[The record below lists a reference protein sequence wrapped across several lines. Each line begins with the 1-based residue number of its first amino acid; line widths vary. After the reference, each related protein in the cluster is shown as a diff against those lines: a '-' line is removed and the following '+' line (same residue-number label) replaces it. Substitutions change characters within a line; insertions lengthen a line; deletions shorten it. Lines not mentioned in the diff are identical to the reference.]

1 MCNHKTSLCPLKPL
15 APKEK
20 QLSMDARK
28 EGLPLET
35 LFSDQYPQV
44 RRWLAPFIL
53 ACSLYFLL
61 WIPVDQ
67 PSWVSALIKCQ
78 PILCLVVFLW
88 AVAPGGSSTWLLQG
102 ALVCSAV
109 GDACLIWPEAFFYG
123 TAAFSVAHLFY
134 LGAFGLTPLQ
144 PGLLLCTTL
153 ASLTYYSFLLLH
165 LEQGMVLPVMAY
177 GLILNSMLWRSLV
190 WGGSASWG
198 AVLFTFSDGVLAWDT
213 FVYSLPFARLVTMS
227 TYYAAQLLLILSAL
241 RNPGLKTH

>member
-1 MCNHKTSLCPLKPL
+1 MGGRLRSFALLK
-15 APKEK
+15 
-20 QLSMDARK
+20 
-28 EGLPLET
+28 
-35 LFSDQYPQV
+35 YPQV

-123 TAAFSVAHLFY
+123 E
-134 LGAFGLTPLQ
+134 Q
-144 PGLLLCTTL
+144 GLL
-153 ASLTYYSFLLLH
+153 
-165 LEQGMVLPVMAY
+165 
-177 GLILNSMLWRSLV
+177 
-190 WGGSASWG
+190 
-198 AVLFTFSDGVLAWDT
+198 
-213 FVYSLPFARLVTMS
+213 
-227 TYYAAQLLLILSAL
+227 
-241 RNPGLKTH
+241 